1 MGARGG
7 IRLVRGTARQVR
19 SDNVP
24 LLAGGV
30 AFYAMLALVPALGAA
45 VSLYGLVATRAQV
58 DTQMASLTA
67 TLPAEARQ
75 LITAQLR
82 TITASSPGGL
92 QLSFATGLAVALWS
106 ASSGMRWLLA
116 ALTAASGETEK
127 RGFLKLRSLALLL
140 TLGAIMALGVSLG
153 VLVALPVGLDWLG
166 LGGAARVVVGI
177 LRFPALA
184 ALILGALAVLYRY
197 GPDQPRR
204 DPPAGDGRR
213 HRRLPRRGWHWLTP
227 GSVVAAGVW
236 LAGSIGL
243 SLYVANASKFST
255 AGTYGALGAV
265 IVLLLW
271 LWMSSFAVILGAV
284 VDSRLGDLGPP
295 VKVPRQ

>member
-1 MGARGG
+1 MGTRGW
-7 IRLVRGTARQVR
+7 IRLVRGSLRQIR
-19 SDNVP
+19 TDNVP

-58 DTQMASLTA
+58 DTQIASLTA

-75 LITAQLR
+75 LVTSQLRSITA
-82 TITASSPGGL
+82 TSPGGL
-92 QLSFATGLAVALWS
+92 QVSFATGLAVALWS
-106 ASSGMRWLLA
+106 SASGMRWLLA
-116 ALTAASGETEK
+116 ALTAASGETEE
-127 RGFLKLRSLALLL
+127 RGFLKLRSLALVM
-140 TLGAIMALGVSLG
+140 TLGAIVALGLSLG
-153 VLVALPVGLDWLG
+153 ALLALPPVLDWLG
-166 LGGAARVVVGI
+166 LGGAARLVVGV

-197 GPDQPRR
+197 GPDRPSA
-204 DPPAGDGRR
+204 DPPAGDGVRGRR
-213 HRRLPRRGWHWLTP
+213 DRGRPRWRWLTP
-227 GSVVAAGVW
+227 GSVVAAVVW
-236 LAGSIGL
+236 LVGSIGL
-243 SLYVANASKFST
+243 SLYAANASKFDA

-284 VDSRLGDLGPP
+284 VNSQVSGPRP
-295 VKVPRQ
+295 